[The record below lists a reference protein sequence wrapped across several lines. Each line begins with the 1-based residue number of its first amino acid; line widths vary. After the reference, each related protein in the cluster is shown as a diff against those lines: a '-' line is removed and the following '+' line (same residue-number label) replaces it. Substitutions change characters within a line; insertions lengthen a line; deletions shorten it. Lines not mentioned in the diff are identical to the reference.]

1 MYGIY
6 EPRSELSVAHVT
18 SGYRSMAKRSIAV
31 VMSTVVRE
39 QVVDTEASEPMLPS
53 VSNGLPPPLLS
64 FRFICEFPL
73 EEEEEELEEEVA
85 VGAVEVSTSMPLLDS
100 PLAADVDGAKLVAV
114 AVPLRTAVE
123 EDPDVEDEV
132 SVEEGRVAD
141 AELTTRAV
149 VVAEVFVAA
158 AALVLCESP
167 PSTDFAL
174 EHKPSGPPPARKVAM
189 MLPPSMPLF
198 PHAVFTLEVYDTSAS
213 IHPLLHEEERKS
225 DAEQPLMDDV

>member
-1 MYGIY
+1 
-6 EPRSELSVAHVT
+6 
-18 SGYRSMAKRSIAV
+18 MAKRSIAV

-73 EEEEEELEEEVA
+73 EEEELEEEEEVA
-85 VGAVEVSTSMPLLDS
+85 VGAVEVSTSIPLLDS

-149 VVAEVFVAA
+149 VVVEVFVAAA
-158 AALVLCESP
+158 AALVLCEFP

-213 IHPLLHEEERKS
+213 IHPLLHEEELKS